1 MVSEKAFDSQRY
13 PELLISF
20 RSLKHQNTYFSDYE
34 KKREQALN
42 QVKEALKNRPEEQ
55 IAALRDSAQPDINQ
69 GRQALETGKQA
80 LAQLEQ
86 QPGIPAEM
94 LEKQKDELAKQ
105 EQLLAE
111 KETELANLK
120 APTYYYFTGED
131 NPGFSEYQDNAD
143 RISSLATLFPLFFFL
158 IAALVSLTTMTR
170 MVEEKEWKLV
180 V

>member
-94 LEKQKDELAKQ
+94 LEKQKTNWLNKNNCWLKKKQ
-105 EQLLAE
+105 
-111 KETELANLK
+111 
-120 APTYYYFTGED
+120 
-131 NPGFSEYQDNAD
+131 S
-143 RISSLATLFPLFFFL
+143 
-158 IAALVSLTTMTR
+158 
-170 MVEEKEWKLV
+170 
-180 V
+180 

>member
-1 MVSEKAFDSQRY
+1 MK
-13 PELLISF
+13 
-20 RSLKHQNTYFSDYE
+20 

-94 LEKQKDELAKQ
+94 LEKQKTNWLNKNNCWLKKKQ
-105 EQLLAE
+105 
-111 KETELANLK
+111 
-120 APTYYYFTGED
+120 
-131 NPGFSEYQDNAD
+131 S
-143 RISSLATLFPLFFFL
+143 
-158 IAALVSLTTMTR
+158 
-170 MVEEKEWKLV
+170 
-180 V
+180 

>member
-20 RSLKHQNTYFSDYE
+20 RSLKHQNTYSSDYE

-55 IAALRDSAQPDINQ
+55 VAALRDSAQPDINQ

-86 QPGIPAEM
+86 QPEF
-94 LEKQKDELAKQ
+94 
-105 EQLLAE
+105 QLRC
-111 KETELANLK
+111 LK
-120 APTYYYFTGED
+120 
-131 NPGFSEYQDNAD
+131 SKR
-143 RISSLATLFPLFFFL
+143 RIG
-158 IAALVSLTTMTR
+158 
-170 MVEEKEWKLV
+170 
-180 V
+180 

>member
-69 GRQALETGKQA
+69 GRQALETENKRLRSWSNNQEF
-80 LAQLEQ
+80 QLRCLKSKKTNWLNKNNCWLKRNRASQFES
-86 QPGIPAEM
+86 PNV
-94 LEKQKDELAKQ
+94 
-105 EQLLAE
+105 LLF
-111 KETELANLK
+111 
-120 APTYYYFTGED
+120 Y
-131 NPGFSEYQDNAD
+131 
-143 RISSLATLFPLFFFL
+143 
-158 IAALVSLTTMTR
+158 
-170 MVEEKEWKLV
+170 
-180 V
+180 

>member
-20 RSLKHQNTYFSDYE
+20 RSLKHQNTYSSDYE

-55 IAALRDSAQPDINQ
+55 VAALRDSAQPDINQ

-94 LEKQKDELAKQ
+94 LEKQKTNWLNKNNCWLKRNRASQFESPNV
-105 EQLLAE
+105 LLF
-111 KETELANLK
+111 
-120 APTYYYFTGED
+120 Y
-131 NPGFSEYQDNAD
+131 
-143 RISSLATLFPLFFFL
+143 
-158 IAALVSLTTMTR
+158 
-170 MVEEKEWKLV
+170 
-180 V
+180 